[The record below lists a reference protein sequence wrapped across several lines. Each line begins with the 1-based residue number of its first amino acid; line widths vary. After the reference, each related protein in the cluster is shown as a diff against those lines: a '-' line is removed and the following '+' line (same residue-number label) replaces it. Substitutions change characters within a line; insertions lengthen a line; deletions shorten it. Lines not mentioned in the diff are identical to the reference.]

1 MSRKI
6 QKKAMKAFITDPE
19 KTAIIS
25 AGEYIV
31 LSQGNIGV
39 HIKKEEALI
48 RYEDRIAID
57 KITGEIH
64 DDLNSIPDNL
74 ITTSFPAALTNRLG
88 YTEEHKIARK
98 LVATNEFGSE
108 ISAYV
113 LLENLKYFGG
123 DVAYR
128 LSGIKEL
135 VVVVENI
142 ANPEVVGMILTQH
155 VDEAEEEVDYE

>member
-31 LSQGNIGV
+31 ISRGNTGV

-57 KITGEIH
+57 KNTGEIH
-64 DDLNSIPDNL
+64 EDLNSLPETL
-74 ITTSFPAALTNRLG
+74 ITTSYPAALTNRLG

-98 LVATNEFGSE
+98 LVATDSSGSE
-108 ISAYV
+108 ISSYV
-113 LLENLKYFGG
+113 LLEDLKYFGG

-142 ANPEVVGMILTQH
+142 ANPEGVGMILTQH

>member
-1 MSRKI
+1 MNRKI
-6 QKKAMKAFITDPE
+6 QKKAMKAFITDPG

-64 DDLNSIPDNL
+64 DEKLQENWWQQMNLEVRYQHMYSLKISSILVNMSH
-74 ITTSFPAALTNRLG
+74 IG
-88 YTEEHKIARK
+88 YQE
-98 LVATNEFGSE
+98 
-108 ISAYV
+108 
-113 LLENLKYFGG
+113 
-123 DVAYR
+123 
-128 LSGIKEL
+128 
-135 VVVVENI
+135 
-142 ANPEVVGMILTQH
+142 
-155 VDEAEEEVDYE
+155 

>member
-31 LSQGNIGV
+31 ISRGNTGV

-57 KITGEIH
+57 KNTGEIH
-64 DDLNSIPDNL
+64 EDLNSLPETL
-74 ITTSFPAALTNRLG
+74 ITTSYPAALTNRLG

-98 LVATNEFGSE
+98 LVAADSSGSE
-108 ISAYV
+108 ISSYV
-113 LLENLKYFGG
+113 LLEDLKYFGEN
-123 DVAYR
+123 VTYR